1 MRLLTLSNEEIVNL
15 LESMEKQ
22 SKAYKDDAIR
32 ICWYMRG
39 SISYEDAMMLTRVDK
54 ELIGKLIKENL
65 ETTQKTKLPFF

>member
-1 MRLLTLSNEEIVNL
+1 MRLLTLSNEEIVDL
-15 LESMEKQ
+15 LDNMEKQ

-39 SISYEDAMMLTRVDK
+39 SISYEDAMMLTRIDK

-65 ETTQKTKLPFF
+65 ETTQKTKMPFF

>member
-1 MRLLTLSNEEIVNL
+1 MRLLALSNEEIVDL

>member
-1 MRLLTLSNEEIVNL
+1 MRLLTLSNEEIVDL
-15 LESMEKQ
+15 LDNMEKQ

-39 SISYEDAMMLTRVDK
+39 SISYEDAMMLARVDK

-65 ETTQKTKLPFF
+65 ETTQKTKMPFF

>member
-1 MRLLTLSNEEIVNL
+1 
-15 LESMEKQ
+15 MEKQ

-39 SISYEDAMMLTRVDK
+39 SISYEDAMMLTRIDK

-65 ETTQKTKLPFF
+65 ETTQKTKMPFF